1 MKNIKT
7 SLKVVC
13 IISLL
18 GIFSCKKFL
27 DAKPDNKLAVPSTL
41 SDLQS
46 LLDNYSK
53 LNVKEPVAGEVSS
66 DDFYISTTDWLSLS
80 SEEYRRMYIWEKDR
94 LFANTGNSWSNY
106 SEVVYY
112 SNTVIESLKNI
123 PKSVSNQ
130 QEYNSIKGQ
139 ALFNRAKALL
149 QAAYVWTPAYDGSS
163 SQTDLGLPLRLS
175 TDFNE
180 PSTRASLENTYQ
192 QIISDLK
199 QANALLPQQPLH
211 VMRASKPASY
221 ALLAR
226 TYLSMREYTLAQL
239 YADSCLMLKGDLID
253 YNSLNPSATY
263 PISRFNSEV
272 IMETMIPSTQI
283 VSTPRAKIVKPLYDL
298 YTTNDLRKNIFFKI
312 VGSDI
317 QFKGSYEGSI
327 ALFGGLATDE
337 MYLIMAEGYAR
348 SGNVDRA
355 MTNLNRL
362 LLKRWKTGT
371 FVPLTANSPN
381 QAVNMILLERRK
393 ELLMRGLRWMDI
405 KRLNKEGA
413 GISLNREI
421 NGVSYS
427 LPPNDLRFALPLPE
441 YLIELTGMPQNPR

>member
-1 MKNIKT
+1 MKKIKT
-7 SLKVVC
+7 LVKLVC

-27 DAKPDNKLAVPSTL
+27 DAKPDKKLAVPTTL
-41 SDLQS
+41 FDLQS

-66 DDFYISTTDWLSLS
+66 DDFYITTADWLSLS
-80 SEEYRRMYIWEKDR
+80 NEEYRRMYIWGKDR
-94 LFANTGNSWSNY
+94 LFANTGNSWSNF
-106 SEVVYY
+106 SEVVYF
-112 SNTVIESLKNI
+112 SNTVIESLQDITKN
-123 PKSVSNQ
+123 VSNQ
-130 QEYNSIKGQ
+130 QEYNSVKGQ

-149 QAAYVWTPAYDGSS
+149 QAVYIWAPAYDKSN

-180 PSTRASLENTYQ
+180 ASTRTSVETTYK
-192 QIISDLK
+192 QIISDLR
-199 QANALLPQQPLH
+199 QANMLLPQQPLH

-226 TYLSMREYTLAQL
+226 AYLSMRDYTLAQL
-239 YADSCLMLKGDLID
+239 YADSCLQLKNELID
-253 YNSLNPSATY
+253 YNSLNPNATY

-298 YTTNDLRKNIFFKI
+298 YAANDLRKSIFFKTA
-312 VGSDI
+312 GLDI

-337 MYLIMAEGYAR
+337 MYLIRAEGYAR
-348 SGNVDRA
+348 SGNVDQA
-355 MTNLNRL
+355 MADLNRL

-371 FVPLTANSPN
+371 FVPFTADSPN

-421 NGVSYS
+421 NGVFYN
-427 LPPNDLRFALPLPE
+427 LPPNDPRFALPLPE